1 MCVRYPSVVL
11 IMILIAACFQP
22 GPQPAWA
29 QEENA
34 AMDDQACQFLQYYLD
49 EIRPVEILVN
59 RMWWQAN
66 TSGQDEDFARKVEAE
81 NRLNALLSDRAAFE
95 QLKTL
100 REAPLSD
107 PLLHRQIELL
117 YLQFLGKQVDP
128 ELLRQMTAKAN
139 QIEQAFNLFRAEVEG
154 ESLTDSQVRQ
164 ILTEST
170 DSSRRKAVWQASK
183 RVGETVEAD
192 LRDLVRLRNE
202 SAKQLGFSDYHSLQL
217 ALNEQNADEL
227 LALFDQLDE
236 LTREP
241 FQQSKAD
248 IDRRLA
254 ERYRIP
260 VGELRPWHYHDPFF
274 QEAPRV
280 YDVNL
285 DDAFEG
291 VDIPAVC
298 QKFYAGIGL
307 PIEEV
312 LAHSDLF
319 EREGKSPHAFCT
331 DIDRE
336 GDVRVLA
343 NIVPNEYWMS
353 TMLHELGHAVYSS
366 RFIPQRVPYV
376 LRTDAHILCTEGVA
390 MMFERF
396 GKSAKWL
403 TAMGVDVPDPTAF
416 DEAGR
421 RMRRDQLL
429 IFSRWCQ
436 VMLRFE
442 RALYTNPQQDLNS
455 LWWDLV
461 EQYQL
466 LLRPA
471 DRNLPDYASKI
482 HVVSAPAYYHN
493 YMLGEL
499 FACQLHAAIAR
510 DVLQTDDPSTAVYSQ
525 NPAVGQFMIDKV
537 FSRGRILPWNE
548 MTRQATGAP
557 LNAKAFAA
565 ELGSTPTP

>member
-1 MCVRYPSVVL
+1 
-11 IMILIAACFQP
+11 
-22 GPQPAWA
+22 
-29 QEENA
+29 
-34 AMDDQACQFLQYYLD
+34 MDDQARQFLQYYLD

-59 RMWWQAN
+59 RTWWEAN
-66 TSGQDEDFARKVEAE
+66 TSGKDQDFARKVEAE
-81 NRLNALLSDRAAFE
+81 NRLNALLSDRAAFKRL
-95 QLKTL
+95 QAL
-100 REAPLSD
+100 RAAPLSD

-170 DSSRRKAVWQASK
+170 DSSRRRAVWQASK

-227 LALFDQLDE
+227 LTLFDQLDE

-241 FQQSKAD
+241 FQQAKAD

-254 ERYRIP
+254 DRYQIP

-280 YDVNL
+280 YDVDL

-366 RFIPQRVPYV
+366 RFIPQSVPYV

-396 GKSAKWL
+396 GKSSKWL
-403 TAMGVDVPDPTAF
+403 AAMGVDVPDPAAF

-442 RALYTNPQQDLNS
+442 RAMYTNPQQDLNS

-466 LLRPA
+466 LQRPA

-499 FACQLHAAIAR
+499 FACQLHAAIAH
-510 DVLQTDDPSTAVYSQ
+510 DVLQIDNPSTAVYSQ
-525 NPAVGQFMIDKV
+525 NPAVGQFMVDKV

-565 ELGSTPTP
+565 ELGAMPAP